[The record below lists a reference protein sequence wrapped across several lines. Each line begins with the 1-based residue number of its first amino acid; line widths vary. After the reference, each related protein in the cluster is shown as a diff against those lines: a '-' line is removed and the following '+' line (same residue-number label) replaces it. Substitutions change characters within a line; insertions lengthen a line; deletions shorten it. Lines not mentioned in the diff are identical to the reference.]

1 MKKIFQITFIIL
13 LFSNPIQAKTQYLQE
28 GINLFKNKKFRK
40 AQFKF
45 EKDIV
50 FNPRSELSY
59 LYLSK
64 IFKKLDKK
72 KLQEQNLNTVIL
84 LNPKNEEAILHLAKL
99 KLENSDYKKSK
110 ELNERLHSVCINF
123 CDESKK
129 LEKEID
135 NLSKK

>member
-1 MKKIFQITFIIL
+1 MKKIFQIIFIIFF
-13 LFSNPIQAKTQYLQE
+13 FSNPIQAKTQYLQE

-72 KLQEQNLNTVIL
+72 SEF
-84 LNPKNEEAILHLAKL
+84 
-99 KLENSDYKKSK
+99 D
-110 ELNERLHSVCINF
+110 
-123 CDESKK
+123 
-129 LEKEID
+129 
-135 NLSKK
+135 

>member
-28 GINLFKNKKFRK
+28 GIKLFKNKKFRK

-135 NLSKK
+135 NLSQK